1 MSTTVGDG
9 AAISDP
15 RPTFTATSIV
25 ASIAVGTEASPNFLT
40 GLTSE
45 GLLNGFQFI
54 GARNSIKNVSGRD
67 LQMSGGLFFP
77 VNLLTGS
84 DGLITVYSETST
96 DDGVTWNNNPNSK
109 RDAGIGKAGN
119 SSISL
124 PSFLFNWPDGAEVR
138 FRTYSAESM
147 NIEKPTTGNPEG
159 EAVDG
164 YTILWSMKEVR

>member
-1 MSTTVGDG
+1 MSTIGDG
-9 AAISDP
+9 GALADP
-15 RPTFTATSIV
+15 RPAFTATSIV
-25 ASIAVGTEASPNFLT
+25 ASITVGSEASPNFLT

-45 GLLNGFQFI
+45 GLLKGFQFVP
-54 GARNSIKNVSGRD
+54 ARNSIKNVSGRD

-77 VNLLTGS
+77 VNLLAGS
-84 DGLITVYSETST
+84 TALITVYSETST
-96 DDGVTWNNNPNSK
+96 DDGASWNNNPNSK

-138 FRTYSAESM
+138 FRTYSAGSM
-147 NIEKPTTGNPEG
+147 NIERPATGNPEG
-159 EAVDG
+159 NPVDG